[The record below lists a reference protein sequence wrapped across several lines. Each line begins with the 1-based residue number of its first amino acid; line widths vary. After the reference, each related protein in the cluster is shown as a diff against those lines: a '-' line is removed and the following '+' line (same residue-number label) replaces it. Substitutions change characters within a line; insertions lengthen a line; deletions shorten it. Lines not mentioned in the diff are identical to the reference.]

1 MPVRHTFCVVS
12 RVSDILLES
21 NSLNNYAISTD
32 ELARGLQKSG
42 ATLSLLGNN
51 IDQSAALIS
60 AANTTLQNVD
70 TVSAGIRTISLRIMG
85 TEEAKKELEELGEST
100 DDYVVETKA
109 KKQQI
114 IKDYTAVASNGGKG
128 VDILDTNGNNRN
140 MFDVM
145 RDIGAIYKEIQ
156 EEDKKY
162 QTNRAQALIE
172 ELATLPSQ
180 NVQKCA

>member
-1 MPVRHTFCVVS
+1 M
-12 RVSDILLES
+12 
-21 NSLNNYAISTD
+21 
-32 ELARGLQKSG
+32 
-42 ATLSLLGNN
+42 
-51 IDQSAALIS
+51 
-60 AANTTLQNVD
+60 
-70 TVSAGIRTISLRIMG
+70 

-100 DDYVVETKA
+100 DDYVVATKA

-128 VDILDTNGNNRN
+128 VDILDENGNNRN

-145 RDIGAIYKEIQ
+145 RDIGAIYQEIQ

-172 ELATLPSQ
+172 ELATFPSQ